1 MVLCFKLYFIKD
13 ATICT
18 TAAATVRQMVS
29 VIFERVVTEDSKGL
43 GKFCSWSILRNNI
56 LVAFRLLFFLKVK
69 CSFSYKGENV
79 HQQYRPKMGVKTFT
93 AVQLKILQYG
103 ALMNNSWEQFM
114 RAPYCQIFI
123 RNPVVILLFPCL
135 LQVHKESI
143 VLRF

>member
-56 LVAFRLLFFLKVK
+56 LLAFRLLFFLKVK

-79 HQQYRPKMGVKTFT
+79 HQHMERKPLWTKMGVKTFT
-93 AVQLKILQYG
+93 AVQLKMLQYG
-103 ALMNNSWEQFM
+103 ALMNNS
-114 RAPYCQIFI
+114 
-123 RNPVVILLFPCL
+123 
-135 LQVHKESI
+135 
-143 VLRF
+143 

>member
-56 LVAFRLLFFLKVK
+56 LLAFRLLFFLKVK
-69 CSFSYKGENV
+69 CSFSSKGEKV
-79 HQQYRPKMGVKTFT
+79 HQHNGEKTC
-93 AVQLKILQYG
+93 VNK
-103 ALMNNSWEQFM
+103 
-114 RAPYCQIFI
+114 
-123 RNPVVILLFPCL
+123 V
-135 LQVHKESI
+135 
-143 VLRF
+143 